1 MAAVKGPAIPSMK
14 LPPRVE
20 AIRDRILPAAS
31 EVSPLAQIYA
41 FGSSVNGF
49 GDENSDV
56 DLVVDMGPA
65 TPGDQ
70 RSWHGRAVDCLEAI
84 SDRLSEVEDVRVVEE
99 VMTAKVPILKL
110 KVEGVDCDLSCNN
123 LLPVFNTQLL
133 RRYSELEPRV
143 VELAGEL
150 KNWARKQGL
159 HGAFNGHL
167 SSYSFVLL
175 AIFYMQQRGALPCLQ
190 REAETRPR
198 AYHEGGKTFNVWM
211 DEYLGTWRRKT
222 SQELDEL
229 SLRDFAIFMTEEL
242 GWGHH
247 VVSVR
252 LGQSLPLDKFPHL
265 SVKYI
270 DDECLHIEDP
280 FDVQRNLACVFRGYN
295 RGNSNRRLW
304 WGLKKLSDKAK
315 PQLPLPEPEE
325 QVQSQEI

>member
-133 RRYSELEPRV
+133 RRYSDLEPRV

-229 SLRDFAIFMTEEL
+229 SLRDFAIFMTEESWA
-242 GWGHH
+242 GATTW
-247 VVSVR
+247 SR
-252 LGQSLPLDKFPHL
+252 CAWAK
-265 SVKYI
+265 
-270 DDECLHIEDP
+270 
-280 FDVQRNLACVFRGYN
+280 ACRWTSS
-295 RGNSNRRLW
+295 RTCR
-304 WGLKKLSDKAK
+304 
-315 PQLPLPEPEE
+315 
-325 QVQSQEI
+325 